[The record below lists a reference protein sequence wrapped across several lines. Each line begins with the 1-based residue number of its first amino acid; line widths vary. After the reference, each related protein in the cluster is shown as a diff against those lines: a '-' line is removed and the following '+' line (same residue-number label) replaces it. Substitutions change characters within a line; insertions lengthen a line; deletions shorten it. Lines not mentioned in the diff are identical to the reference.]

1 LGFAFH
7 TVLLY
12 YLYDLSE
19 RPHHALYENAPIDNA
34 HTSWLGF
41 ESVWALTALL
51 AGSFACS
58 MAQ

>member
-1 LGFAFH
+1 M
-7 TVLLY
+7 
-12 YLYDLSE
+12 YDLSE
-19 RPHHALYENAPIDNA
+19 RQHHALYENAPIDNA